1 MSEVLFT
8 NPISASTKLGELIKL
23 GLLTE
28 ADIQKF
34 NNKLTRGADR
44 AARKALLEGTMSAIK
59 ALVASE
65 AHDGNRYWSVKPAA
79 HSLGFMTY
87 IEADRGIILKALTK
101 LTEEGFLTKV
111 GLKKVDGKLTELDK
125 SQVNAF
131 QLRYIVTPVEEAD
144 AAADEAAE

>member
-1 MSEVLFT
+1 MSEILFT

-23 GLLTE
+23 GLLSE

-44 AARKALLEGTMSAIK
+44 AARKALVEGTMSAIK

-65 AHDGNRYWSVKPAA
+65 AHEGNRYWSVKPAA

-87 IEADRGIILKALTK
+87 IEADRGTILKALTK
-101 LTEEGFLTKV
+101 LTKEGFLTKV
-111 GLKKVDGKLTELDK
+111 GLKKVDGKPTELDK

-144 AAADEAAE
+144 AAADEEAE

>member
-1 MSEVLFT
+1 MSEILFT

-23 GLLTE
+23 GLLSE

-44 AARKALLEGTMSAIK
+44 AARKALVEGTMSAIK

-125 SQVNAF
+125 TQVNAF

>member
-1 MSEVLFT
+1 MSEILFT

-23 GLLTE
+23 GLLSE

-44 AARKALLEGTMSAIK
+44 AARKALVEGTMSAIK

>member
-23 GLLTE
+23 GLLSE

-34 NNKLTRGADR
+34 NTKLTRGADR

>member
-23 GLLTE
+23 GILTE
-28 ADIQKF
+28 ADTQKF
-34 NNKLTRGADR
+34 NNQLTRGTNR
-44 AARKALLEGTMSAIK
+44 AARKSLLEGTMSAIK

>member
-1 MSEVLFT
+1 MSEILFT

-23 GLLTE
+23 GLLSE

-44 AARKALLEGTMSAIK
+44 AARKALVEGTMSAIK

-144 AAADEAAE
+144 AAADEEGS

>member
-44 AARKALLEGTMSAIK
+44 AAKKALVEGTMSAIK
-59 ALVASE
+59 ALIVSE
-65 AHDGNRYWSVKPAA
+65 AHEGNRYWSVKPAA
-79 HSLGFMTY
+79 HSLGFMSY
-87 IEADRGIILKALTK
+87 IETDRGIILKALTK
-101 LTEEGFLTKV
+101 LTEEGYLTKV

-125 SQVNAF
+125 TQVNAF

-144 AAADEAAE
+144 AAVDEEGS

>member
-23 GLLTE
+23 GLLSE

-44 AARKALLEGTMSAIK
+44 AARKALVEGTMSAIK

>member
-28 ADIQKF
+28 ADIKKF
-34 NNKLTRGADR
+34 NNELTRGADR
-44 AARKALLEGTMSAIK
+44 AARKALVEGTMSAIK

-87 IEADRGIILKALTK
+87 IEADRGTILKALTK
-101 LTEEGFLTKV
+101 LTEEGFLT
-111 GLKKVDGKLTELDK
+111 
-125 SQVNAF
+125 
-131 QLRYIVTPVEEAD
+131 
-144 AAADEAAE
+144 

>member
-23 GLLTE
+23 GLLSE
-28 ADIQKF
+28 ADIH
-34 NNKLTRGADR
+34 NKLTRGADR
-44 AARKALLEGTMSAIK
+44 ATRKALVEGTMSAIK

-79 HSLGFMTY
+79 HSLGFMSY
-87 IEADRGIILKALTK
+87 IETDRGTILKALTK
-101 LTEEGFLTKV
+101 LTEEGYLTKV

-125 SQVNAF
+125 TQVNAF

-144 AAADEAAE
+144 AAVDEEGS